1 MNEKSGRSPL
11 AASASNWANGTK
23 CVANRSFSRE
33 KWTRPV
39 PEIRIGSAMYTF
51 QVLRDHRA
59 G

>member
-23 CVANRSFSRE
+23 WVAKRSFSRE

-39 PEIRIGSAMYTF
+39 PESRIGSATYTF
-51 QVLRDHRA
+51 QVLP
-59 G
+59 